1 MNLFSIIF
9 NCKNEKISKAYES
22 YIVAKEALIDVL
34 HEEGLELK
42 AVNKRTASDTDSQT

>member
-22 YIVAKEALIDVL
+22 YIEAKEALIDVL
-34 HEEGLELK
+34 HEEGIEIEV
-42 AVNKRTASDTDSQT
+42 VNERTASDTDSQS